1 MIGSGC
7 AVSMQEEMI
16 HFVRQWGTTLAY
28 VADLPLPLP
37 LQYDQTPNGCRLGLV
52 RIHLGAVQ
60 LVSVLKQA
68 RVHSIGGGV
77 GKVWSGHHGLCVPSR
92 AARR

>member
-1 MIGSGC
+1 
-7 AVSMQEEMI
+7 MQEEMI

-37 LQYDQTPNGCRLGLV
+37 LQYDQTPNGCCLGLV

-60 LVSVLKQA
+60 LVS
-68 RVHSIGGGV
+68 
-77 GKVWSGHHGLCVPSR
+77 
-92 AARR
+92 